1 MIRYSI
7 IVVSIVTILIALII
21 FIIWYYTHNSSSNP
35 PNQPNIPVT
44 PVTPPIIPVKPIK
57 PVDPPIPIAGVGT
70 LFLTAEKYGLDSITM
85 DIPKFP
91 EGTATDGRSRFKSVA
106 LVWLDSGSD
115 METFYSEMKEL
126 VYKNNPDFTNFEYWI
141 QLDVD
146 KGDTWPTAICSS
158 TDCIDVIY
166 QEVVEANSKLVTEKT
181 PSGRTV
187 SEITGLYFDN
197 ESVNNEQNIVNSMN
211 AVANKF
217 VPKLKL
223 GFTKGIKNCSTN
235 ILDGVEFDYCMGQTY
250 TNETA
255 DLFLDNCGK
264 ISMDKAMAMWM
275 NSNPYLLDGFSTPL
289 FCGGGNCQRDMD
301 SAGNNTYCCLDER
314 LYTDDAASL
323 MEYMNSD
330 EMRMKFPNFGFWF
343 GSGTSFGSSCNNQV
357 SCAVSVGVKSPGGC

>member
-1 MIRYSI
+1 MNTYSI
-7 IVVSIVTILIALII
+7 IAVSIVSILVIATIV
-21 FIIWYYTHNSSSNP
+21 FIVWHYTHNSSSNP
-35 PNQPNIPVT
+35 SKPPDKPIPVT
-44 PVTPPIIPVKPIK
+44 PIPIPVFPIPIPVTPIPVN
-57 PVDPPIPIAGVGT
+57 PPIPIAGVGT

-85 DIPKFP
+85 DIPKFS

-146 KGDTWPTAICSS
+146 KGDTWPTATCSS

-166 QEVVEANSKLVTEKT
+166 QEVVTANNKLVTEK
-181 PSGRTV
+181 
-187 SEITGLYFDN
+187 ITGLYFDN
-197 ESVNNEQNIVNSMN
+197 ESVNDEQNIVNSMN
-211 AVANKF
+211 AVSNKF

-301 SAGNNTYCCLDER
+301 SANNTYCCLDER
-314 LYTDDAASL
+314 LYTDSAASL

-343 GSGTSFGSSCNNQV
+343 GSGTSFGPSCDNQS
-357 SCAVSVGVKSPGGC
+357 SCAVSAGVKSPGGC